1 MVNSTMPTNP
11 LYISTYLSGLPCFG
25 VNLLSRSLHIAPTNR
40 DKVDMPNSVTG
51 RARTHIIEW
60 YIFRCGSENG
70 DYKDIYL
77 KEMGMHV

>member
-1 MVNSTMPTNP
+1 
-11 LYISTYLSGLPCFG
+11 
-25 VNLLSRSLHIAPTNR
+25 
-40 DKVDMPNSVTG
+40 MPNSITG

-77 KEMGMHV
+77 KEMGMHVQNMKTILGSVINIIGGPRGPFNEVNHLHFGDE